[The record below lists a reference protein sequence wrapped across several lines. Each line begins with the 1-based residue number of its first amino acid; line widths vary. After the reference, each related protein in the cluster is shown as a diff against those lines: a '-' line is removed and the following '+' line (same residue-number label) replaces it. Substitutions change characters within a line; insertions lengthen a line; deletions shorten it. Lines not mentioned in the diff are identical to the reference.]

1 MQATV
6 KLERLRWFQ
15 SPAQVRASGLGIKV
29 MDLRASGKRSCP
41 GSQKLLTNA
50 DQKER
55 LSLVYVEALA
65 AQAGFTT
72 SKPGPDR
79 DSIDLSIQAGGRFR
93 PALDLQLKATT
104 TLDPERNG
112 CRSFR
117 SLSIKNYN
125 DLRGPSQTPRLLV
138 VLELP
143 QDESRWMTVTPEE
156 LILRQ
161 QAYWLSLQGEGHGD
175 VSNKTTITVHIP
187 VGNVL
192 NVETLQTLMER
203 SREGEVF

>member
-1 MQATV
+1 MTH
-6 KLERLRWFQ
+6 K
-15 SPAQVRASGLGIKV
+15 I
-29 MDLRASGKRSCP
+29 
-41 GSQKLLTNA
+41 LTNA

-55 LSLVYVEALA
+55 LSLVYVKALA
-65 AQAGFTT
+65 ARAGFST
-72 SKPGPDR
+72 SEPDLDR
-79 DSIDLSIQAGGRFR
+79 DSVDLKIQDSGPRH

-125 DLRGPSQTPRLLV
+125 DLPGPSQTPRLLV

-143 QDESRWMTVTPEE
+143 QDESRWMKVTPEE

-161 QAYWLSLQGEGHGD
+161 RAYWLSLQGEEHRD
-175 VSNKTTITVHIP
+175 VSNKATITVHIP